1 MNYILRLDWD
11 SIRYI
16 NRSKAEVINARF
28 IGDVLK
34 SAYKLNEVDNISI
47 DITDQFFV
55 ASKTFHIFRFEWNGL
70 EYSGDNRVN
79 FKKSWFINDFGS
91 LIKIQ
96 DSDYLLIDTKDHDE
110 SVHPFNVNYRAKL
123 YNKDNEIRGY

>member
-1 MNYILRLDWD
+1 MSTILLYLLRRLEPEAF
-11 SIRYI
+11 R
-16 NRSKAEVINARF
+16 
-28 IGDVLK
+28 
-34 SAYKLNEVDNISI
+34 DNI
-47 DITDQFFV
+47 DI
-55 ASKTFHIFRFEWNGL
+55 KTFTVTPSNPAWEEFKPGL
-70 EYSGDNRVN
+70 LAYVY
-79 FKKSWFINDFGS
+79 WFINDFGS